1 MLAKYAQLVKKET
14 RQVHRYKSATTAIN
28 QCVTWWWSLVIGFS
42 FHTLEKIIR
51 GSKCNQEIK
60 KTMFRVDSAPI
71 QDTEQT
77 HIAPCRLNTGSFL
90 KLCDRC
96 IRLIILSLLRL

>member
-14 RQVHRYKSATTAIN
+14 RQVHQYKSATTAIN

-51 GSKCNQEIK
+51 GSKCN
-60 KTMFRVDSAPI
+60 
-71 QDTEQT
+71 
-77 HIAPCRLNTGSFL
+77 
-90 KLCDRC
+90 
-96 IRLIILSLLRL
+96 